1 MEIKSIMCCCGQ
13 GLGSSMIV
21 GMNVEKALK
30 NLGIS
35 GVSVSHTALSEVTQN
50 SADLFIV
57 GADLAPQ
64 MKDYENKI
72 VLNQLM
78 DMKEMEA
85 KLKEAFGK

>member
-1 MEIKSIMCCCGQ
+1 MAIRKIMCCCGQ

-30 NLGIS
+30 KLGIT
-35 GVSVSHTALSEVTQN
+35 GVSVEHTAIGEITQG
-50 SADLFIV
+50 SADLFVI

-64 MKDYENKI
+64 MTSYENKI

-78 DMKEMEA
+78 DMNEIET
-85 KLKEAFGK
+85 KLKEAFGL